1 MKWCGHDTVRL
12 SRRVREWT
20 HRTFSRKRPTSV
32 GNVSKV
38 RMIVI
43 LPFTVN
49 LEFPIQVQQ
58 VPIVLHRLASKFC
71 IAEHGCVRRTSNRQT
86 KDHVMPAEP
95 QTGTMS

>member
-1 MKWCGHDTVRL
+1 MKRCGHDTVRL

-43 LPFTVN
+43 L
-49 LEFPIQVQQ
+49 
-58 VPIVLHRLASKFC
+58 A
-71 IAEHGCVRRTSNRQT
+71 
-86 KDHVMPAEP
+86 
-95 QTGTMS
+95 